1 MLREFV
7 ERKVRRQIV
16 RRSLFISALAFG
28 AILVMWYGDHVAS
41 LLHPLRMFINNIHG
55 GLSAFAMQ
63 ISGGTVHSFNLSPT
77 GTYLIEFS
85 GGADALTMSAG
96 YLGSA
101 LLGSVMFYL
110 VNRAPHLL
118 RGLSIVTGTFT
129 IGFLALFIRPDA
141 AGDWISMI
149 ICIGFGAILVILGWK
164 GVGDI
169 NQLRSRKSVT
179 QIVMTIVSLMTSL
192 HILLDLPAVLQNAAQ
207 SSDGVITNPVAY
219 FAENVMPGSSV
230 SLIAFSWAG
239 IAIVLLGI
247 AFYFSIVRPFKK
259 IPKNDDIV

>member
-1 MLREFV
+1 MLRVFV
-7 ERKVRRQIV
+7 ERKVRRQIIL
-16 RRSLFISALAFG
+16 RSVLISAAAFA
-28 AILVMWYGDHVAS
+28 AILAMWYGEQLAV

-63 ISGGTVHSFNLSPT
+63 LTGGAVYSFTLSPSGAYT
-77 GTYLIEFS
+77 IEFS

-101 LLGSVMFYL
+101 ALGAVLFYL

-118 RGLSIVTGTFT
+118 RGLSIVTGLFT

-141 AGDWISMI
+141 AGDWLSMF
-149 ICIGFGAILVILGWK
+149 ICLGFGAALVLLGWT
-164 GVGDI
+164 GRGDI

-179 QIVMTIVSLMTSL
+179 QIVMTIVSLMVSL
-192 HILLDLPAVLQNAAQ
+192 HIVLDLPAVLQNAAQ
-207 SSDGVITNPVAY
+207 AADGVITNPVAY
-219 FAENVMPGSSV
+219 FAENVLPGTAV
-230 SLIAFSWAG
+230 ATVAYSWAG
-239 IAIVLLGI
+239 IAIALLAV
-247 AFYFSIVRPFKK
+247 AFYFSIIAPFKK

>member
-16 RRSLFISALAFG
+16 RRSLLISAVAFA
-28 AILVMWYGDHVAS
+28 AILVMWYGDQMANLV
-41 LLHPLRMFINNIHG
+41 HPLRMFINNIHG

-63 ISGGTVHSFNLSPT
+63 ITGGTVHSFTLSPT
-77 GTYLIEFS
+77 GSYVIEFT

-101 LLGSVMFYL
+101 LLGATMFYL

-118 RGLSIVTGTFT
+118 RGLSIITGLFT
-129 IGFLALFIRPDA
+129 IGFLALFIRPDDT
-141 AGDWISMI
+141 GDLISMF
-149 ICIGFGAILVILGWK
+149 ICVAFGAVLVLLGWT
-164 GVGDI
+164 GRGDI
-169 NQLRSRKSVT
+169 NQLRSRKSAT
-179 QIVMTIVSLMTSL
+179 QIVMTIVSLMVSL

-207 SSDGVITNPVAY
+207 SAEGVITNPVAY
-219 FAENVMPGSSV
+219 FAENVLPGTAV
-230 SLIAFSWAG
+230 STVAFAWSG
-239 IAIVLLGI
+239 IALVLLAL
-247 AFYFSIVRPFKK
+247 AFHFSIIKPYKN